1 MAGEYNVESLVRGL
15 SKFLAQHAPHLDTLA
30 GLCTG

>member
-15 SKFLAQHAPHLDTLA
+15 SKFLAS
-30 GLCTG
+30 TGRISTSPRVHPG